1 MDKLPLTPKDKLV
14 VAGIYTDEYYTTMED
29 LGYIEEMAEPPLYD
43 KKTPIDGDKFIS
55 GLYYRFFNRKGKE
68 EVVSILAGEKVP
80 KSELDPEA
88 RDGEYI
94 VIPTYVRDNGSLREV
109 KKEEMLEYYRQHG
122 TAKEFGKKDIVVSDF
137 GLLHFSDLMIR
148 AKLDDLRKKN
158 KDTRDFFEY

>member
-1 MDKLPLTPKDKLV
+1 MDKLPLSPKDKLV
-14 VAGIYTDEYYTTMED
+14 VAGIYTDEYYTNMED

-68 EVVSILAGEKVP
+68 EIVSILAGEKVP

-88 RDGEYI
+88 REGEYI
-94 VIPTYVRDNGSLREV
+94 VIPTYVRDNGSIREV
-109 KKEEMLEYYRQHG
+109 PRKEALEHIRQHG
-122 TAKEFGKKDIVVSDF
+122 NAKDFGKKDIVVSDF

-148 AKLDDLRKKN
+148 AKLDDLTKRN
-158 KDTRDFFEY
+158 RDTRDFFEY

>member
-29 LGYIEEMAEPPLYD
+29 LGYIEEMEEAPLYD

-148 AKLDDLRKKN
+148 AKLDDLRKKK